1 MTGETAADVEIVP
14 TARPRM
20 DEGGLSSFIARFR
33 PRTITHWIGFLLV
46 VGWVL
51 LATFAPLLTSYD
63 PIAQDFTAL
72 LQPPSPTHVFGTD
85 QLGRDIYSRVLFGGR
100 ATLPIGVA
108 IIGIALVIGIP
119 IGAFAGYARGWVD
132 EGLMR
137 IADIF
142 LAFPTIVLALAI
154 AAALGPDLASAVV
167 AIAVVL
173 WPRYARL
180 VRGQVLSLKERD
192 FVLANRGLGASPRRI
207 LVRTVLPNVLPV
219 VTFVAILDIGG
230 ATLAGATLSF
240 LGLGIRPPNPEWG
253 AMVSLAT
260 QYPGD
265 WWMSAFPGFALIS
278 FVVGI
283 NLYGEV
289 LERASERATGAGS

>member
-1 MTGETAADVEIVP
+1 MTQQADSLLPATPVARVVP
-14 TARPRM
+14 A
-20 DEGGLSSFIARFR
+20 EGRLGGVLARFR
-33 PRTITHWIGFLLV
+33 PRTLTHWVGFVLV
-46 VGWVL
+46 VGWIVL
-51 LATFAPLLTSYD
+51 AVLAPLISSYD
-63 PIAQDFTAL
+63 PIVQDFGAL
-72 LQPPSPTHVFGTD
+72 LQPPSPAHPFGTD
-85 QLGRDIYSRVLFGGR
+85 QLGRDILSRVLNGAR

-108 IIGIALVIGIP
+108 IIGIALAIGIP
-119 IGAFAGYARGWVD
+119 IGAVAGYARGWID

-154 AAALGPDLASAVV
+154 AAALGPDLTSAIV

-180 VRGQVLSLKERD
+180 VRGQVLTLKERE
-192 FVLANRGLGASPRRI
+192 FVLANRGLGASPGRI
-207 LVRTVLPNVLPV
+207 LTRTVLPNVLGV
-219 VTFVAILDIGG
+219 VTFVAILDIGS

-253 AMVSLAT
+253 SMVALAV

-265 WWMSAFPGFALIS
+265 WWMSAFPGLALVS
-278 FVVGI
+278 FVIGI

-289 LERASERATGAGS
+289 LERPSEGRSQGGR

>member
-1 MTGETAADVEIVP
+1 MTGGPISELAL
-14 TARPRM
+14 PRVAGASA
-20 DEGGLSSFIARFR
+20 EAGAVASFVARFR
-33 PRTITHWIGFLLV
+33 PRTATHWLGLV
-46 VGWVL
+46 LVAGWVF
-51 LATFAPLLTSYD
+51 LAAFAPLFTSND
-63 PIAQDFTAL
+63 PITQDFGVL
-72 LQPPSPTHVFGTD
+72 LQPPTTAHPFGTD
-85 QLGRDIYSRVLFGGR
+85 QLGRDILSRVLYGAR

-108 IIGIALVIGIP
+108 IVGIALAIGIP
-119 IGAFAGYARGWVD
+119 IGALAGYARGWLD

-154 AAALGPDLASAVV
+154 AAALGPDLTSAVV

-180 VRGQVLSLKERD
+180 VRGQVLSIKERE
-192 FVLANRGLGASPRRI
+192 FVLANRGLGSSPQRI
-207 LVRTVLPNVLPV
+207 LLRTVLPNVLPV

-240 LGLGIRPPNPEWG
+240 LGLGIRPPFPEWG

-260 QYPGD
+260 LYPGD
-265 WWMSAFPGFALIS
+265 WWMSAFPGIALVS
-278 FVVGI
+278 FVIGL

-289 LERASERATGAGS
+289 LERPSDGRAGAR

>member
-1 MTGETAADVEIVP
+1 MSDGAAPDMAVTRE
-14 TARPRM
+14 ARSREDGP
-20 DEGGLSSFIARFR
+20 LATFIARFR
-33 PRTITHWIGFLLV
+33 PRTITHWIGFILV

-51 LATFAPLLTSYD
+51 LAALAPLFTSYD
-63 PIAQDFTAL
+63 PITQDFGVL
-72 LQPPSPTHVFGTD
+72 LQAPSGAHPFGTD
-85 QLGRDIYSRVLFGGR
+85 QLGRDILSRVLFGAR

-108 IIGIALVIGIP
+108 IIGIALAIGIP
-119 IGAFAGYARGWVD
+119 IGALAGYARGWVD

-137 IADIF
+137 VADIF

-154 AAALGPDLASAVV
+154 AAALGPDLTSAIV

-180 VRGQVLSLKERD
+180 VRGQVLSIKERD
-192 FVLANRGLGASPRRI
+192 FVLANRGLGSSPGRI

-240 LGLGIRPPNPEWG
+240 LGLGIRPPFPEWG

-260 QYPGD
+260 LYPGD
-265 WWMSAFPGFALIS
+265 WWMSAFPGLALVS
-278 FVVGI
+278 FVIGI

-289 LERASERATGAGS
+289 LERPSGRRAEAGS

>member
-1 MTGETAADVEIVP
+1 VTGGAATDVAIVRP
-14 TARPRM
+14 AAERVEARAIPR
-20 DEGGLSSFIARFR
+20 FVARFR
-33 PRTITHWIGFLLV
+33 PRTLTHWVGFVLV
-46 VGWVL
+46 AGWVL
-51 LATFAPLLTSYD
+51 LALFAPFFTSND
-63 PIAQDFTAL
+63 PITQDFGAL
-72 LQPPSPTHVFGTD
+72 IQPPTAAHPFGTD
-85 QLGRDIYSRVLFGGR
+85 QLGRDILSRVLYGAR

-108 IIGIALVIGIP
+108 IIGIALAIGIP
-119 IGAFAGYARGWVD
+119 IGALAGYARGWID

-154 AAALGPDLASAVV
+154 AAALGPDLTSAVV

-180 VRGQVLSLKERD
+180 VRGQVLSIKERE
-192 FVLANRGLGASPRRI
+192 FVLANRGLGSSPARI
-207 LVRTVLPNVLPV
+207 LVRTVLPNVLSV

-240 LGLGIRPPNPEWG
+240 LGLGIRPPFPEWG

-260 QYPGD
+260 LYPGD
-265 WWMSAFPGFALIS
+265 WWMSAFPGLALVS
-278 FVVGI
+278 FVIGL

-289 LERASERATGAGS
+289 LERPSERRAGAGS